1 MRPHQTA
8 QTTERPS
15 PTQQHARTRPELHVV
30 AALKAENADL
40 RAKNQQTRNPAPRG
54 SSSRG
59 ADATW
64 STPLCPTTRN

>member
-1 MRPHQTA
+1 LPA
-8 QTTERPS
+8 Q
-15 PTQQHARTRPELHVV
+15 ARVIDRLGDAVSTPGRGV

-54 SSSRG
+54 SSSRS